1 MAAGTPGAVAGRS
14 PVRVVETL
22 RLALYGVAVTVGAI
36 AFLALFVVIMG
47 AVLARYFDFASGSVM
62 QALPR
67 MLFPW
72 LVCAGFGVAGLSGQH
87 IAMEALTQRV
97 PVPLQRWLA
106 VISSALLLTL
116 YLFLLWQVLRVLQV
130 VGGMNYPLLGI
141 SQGWGYGA
149 LLMGLGLMLLGATL
163 EGIRVFCTPP
173 TSAEKG
179 SVVPFVHQEE
189 STS

>member
-1 MAAGTPGAVAGRS
+1 MVGETEGTITANSSAVVIER
-14 PVRVVETL
+14 L
-22 RLALYGVAVTVGAI
+22 RLVLYGVAVAIGAI
-36 AFLALFVVIMG
+36 AFLALFIVIMG

-97 PVPLQRWLA
+97 SAPLQRWLA
-106 VISSALLLTL
+106 VISSVLLLML
-116 YLFLLWQVLRVLQV
+116 YLFLLWQVMLVLEV
-130 VGGMNYPLLGI
+130 VGGMKYPLLGI

-149 LLMGLGLMLLGATL
+149 LLMGLGLMFLGATL

-173 TSAEKG
+173 TAAEKG
-179 SVVPFVHQEE
+179 SDVPFVHQEE
-189 STS
+189 GAP